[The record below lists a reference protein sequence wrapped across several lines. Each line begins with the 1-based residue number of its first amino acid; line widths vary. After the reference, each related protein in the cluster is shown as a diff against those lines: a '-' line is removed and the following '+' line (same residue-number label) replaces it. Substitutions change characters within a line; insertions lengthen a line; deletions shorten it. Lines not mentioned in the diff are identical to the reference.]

1 MKINILRNL
10 LLLISVWVSLHSMAQ
25 NISVSSFRLLENDL
39 TANTYGTIERD
50 HNGEVAALLKISTTA
65 QGFSFEAGMVGVVKI
80 QQKVGEIWVYVPHGI
95 KRLSIFHQ
103 QLGTLRDY
111 YFPIPIEKARTYE
124 MVLTTGQV
132 ETVVNH
138 TLSKQTVVF
147 QVEPA
152 NAIVEVDDKLL
163 LVDETGIASDILP
176 YGRYTYRVS
185 CENYHSEVGVLELN
199 SGSKVVK
206 QIQLKPNFGWLQINA
221 SDEFQGAYVFLNQ
234 QRLGQAPLR
243 TEALKSGSY
252 QLRVMK
258 PMYKNF
264 EQNILIN
271 DNQETIVD
279 LQMQPNFAQV
289 TLLCEDSEAEIW
301 VDEQFKGK
309 GRCSLTLEM
318 GQYKAESRR
327 ASHKTTTQLIQI
339 SSPVDQEITLKAPVP
354 LYASMEIKSTP
365 ALANVYIDDQLM
377 GETPLVLNN
386 ILVGEH
392 ALRLEKPG
400 YLNYS
405 QNISLRHGDNFQL
418 SQSLQADASKSAAQ
432 ADASKKPTQTKPS
445 SLTETSLPKVQTPT
459 VQAKPEKP
467 AKPIRFAEAKADK
480 TPKLRPN
487 KVPYYRD
494 LSLYAM
500 ANGGLE
506 CFYSRGFG
514 NLGVG
519 AYYKGINLEYSY
531 GYYDTPIKVDY
542 RFTLG
547 YALPLGKSF
556 MLTPQVSYA
565 VFSAIDYDRGGYS
578 VQDMSW
584 MLGARVQACI
594 NKNWALSFSSD
605 YSFNYKL
612 HMTMGLVYNIPL
624 KK

>member
-1 MKINILRNL
+1 MKINILRKL
-10 LLLISVWVSLHSMAQ
+10 LLLISVWVSIHSMAQ

-111 YFPIPIEKARTYE
+111 YFPVPIEIARTYE

-138 TLSKQTVVF
+138 TLAKQTLVF

-221 SDEFQGAYVFLNQ
+221 SDEFKGAYVFLNQ
-234 QRLGQAPLR
+234 QRIGQAPLR

-271 DNQETIVD
+271 DNQETLIDV
-279 LQMQPNFAQV
+279 QMQPNFAQV

-327 ASHKTTTQLIQI
+327 ASHKATTQLIQI

-354 LYASMEIKSTP
+354 LYASM
-365 ALANVYIDDQLM
+365 
-377 GETPLVLNN
+377 
-386 ILVGEH
+386 
-392 ALRLEKPG
+392 
-400 YLNYS
+400 
-405 QNISLRHGDNFQL
+405 
-418 SQSLQADASKSAAQ
+418 
-432 ADASKKPTQTKPS
+432 
-445 SLTETSLPKVQTPT
+445 
-459 VQAKPEKP
+459 
-467 AKPIRFAEAKADK
+467 
-480 TPKLRPN
+480 
-487 KVPYYRD
+487 
-494 LSLYAM
+494 
-500 ANGGLE
+500 
-506 CFYSRGFG
+506 
-514 NLGVG
+514 
-519 AYYKGINLEYSY
+519 
-531 GYYDTPIKVDY
+531 
-542 RFTLG
+542 
-547 YALPLGKSF
+547 
-556 MLTPQVSYA
+556 
-565 VFSAIDYDRGGYS
+565 
-578 VQDMSW
+578 
-584 MLGARVQACI
+584 
-594 NKNWALSFSSD
+594 
-605 YSFNYKL
+605 
-612 HMTMGLVYNIPL
+612 
-624 KK
+624 